1 MSMKSVVAN
10 VAANKKEIIKKTL
23 IIAGSVVG
31 LALTAGLIAG
41 KVVKDDGSFEPAD
54 LELPTSD
61 A

>member
-1 MSMKSVVAN
+1 MSMKTVVAN

-23 IIAGSVVG
+23 IVAGSVVG

-41 KVVKDDGSFEPAD
+41 KVANSDGSFEPAD
-54 LELPTSD
+54 VELPNSD